1 MLQYKK
7 FNNKLE
13 CTKTEYINDEQ
24 LKLLFDNFNDRDIR
38 IIKLNF
44 EGDIAQIIIKPTGF
58 LIKLYPIACIF
69 KSTEPKS
76 LVMLNTDNLEVVDYC
91 KYMLEGNMKINNLTI
106 ISFIENLLSY
116 HSDNLDRKIK
126 TISTN
131 ISVFTFDNIESR
143 QLSLIAKILH
153 DLLLLKNQY
162 QEIQQTL
169 TQINDLPNDK
179 LKIIQDVSKIEEF
192 TRIINIYQNQFEED
206 VKNLNRMVKEIEI
219 LIQMT
224 EIKFAEKRNKIAI
237 TSLNLDIIIL
247 IVSIVSMFGS
257 IFGMNL
263 NSNLENISYG
273 LYIIISIVL
282 IIVLIIYRLIKEK
295 VINNII

>member
-1 MLQYKK
+1 MLQYKT
-7 FNNKLE
+7 FDNKLN
-13 CTKTEYINDEQ
+13 CIKTDYVNDQQ
-24 LKLLFDNFNDRDIR
+24 LKSLYNNFNDRDIR
-38 IIKLNF
+38 IIKLDF
-44 EGDIAQIIIKPTGF
+44 EGDIAQIIIKPNGF

-69 KSTEPKS
+69 ISTEPKS
-76 LVMLNTDNLEVVDYC
+76 LIMLNTDNLEVVDYC
-91 KYMLEGNMKINNLTI
+91 NYMLEGLMKIENLSI

-116 HSDNLDRKIK
+116 HSDNLDKKIK
-126 TISTN
+126 KISSS
-131 ISVFTFDNIESR
+131 ISIFTFDNLESR
-143 QLSLIAKILH
+143 QLSHIARIMH

-169 TQINDLPNDK
+169 TQINDLPSDK
-179 LKIIQDVSKIEEF
+179 LKIIQDISKIEEF

-247 IVSIVSMFGS
+247 FVSIVSMFGS
-257 IFGMNL
+257 VFGMNL
-263 NSNLENISYG
+263 NSGLENLGYG
-273 LYIIISIVL
+273 LYIVLSFIILLVL
-282 IIVLIIYRLIKEK
+282 ITYKFIRNQI
-295 VINNII
+295 INNT